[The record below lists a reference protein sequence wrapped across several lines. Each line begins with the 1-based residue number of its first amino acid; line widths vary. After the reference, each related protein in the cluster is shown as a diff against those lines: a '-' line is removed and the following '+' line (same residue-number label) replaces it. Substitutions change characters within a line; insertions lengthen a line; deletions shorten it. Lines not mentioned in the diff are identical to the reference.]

1 MLTFAFCTY
10 NRADRLEQLVHT
22 MRAQSCPMP
31 FEILAV
37 NNNSRDHTLAV
48 LGQLASQPGAPLRF
62 VTETAQ
68 GIVPARNRA
77 LSEAQ
82 HSDILVFIDDDELP
96 RPGLLQAA
104 CDAILNEQAACAGG
118 RVVVNFAPYPRP
130 HWLGDELLGF
140 LSAVDYGAQPF
151 WIKHADTPV
160 WTGNVAYD
168 MRLFRAHPELRF
180 DPRYNR
186 TGSAIGGGEDIAM
199 FKRLLDMHVAM
210 RYRPD
215 MQVEH
220 FVEPWR
226 LRRRYFLKLH
236 YQAGVRKGLHDLPRY
251 DKTVFGVPPFLLAQC
266 LRHSLHTLA
275 LGVTRRS
282 GVLRQAMN
290 ATHAWGMLTGYAQR
304 AKN

>member
-10 NRADRLEQLVHT
+10 NRADRLEKLVT
-22 MRAQSCPMP
+22 AMRAQSCPLP

-37 NNNSRDHTLAV
+37 NNNSRDDTLAI
-48 LGQLASQPGAPLRF
+48 LEKLTRAPGAKLRF

-77 LSEAQ
+77 IEEALD
-82 HSDILVFIDDDELP
+82 SDILVFMDDDELP
-96 RPGLLQAA
+96 QKGLLNAA
-104 CDAILNEQAACAGG
+104 HDAIVNEGAQCAGG
-118 RVVVNFAPYPRP
+118 RVKVDFPLGGRP
-130 HWLGDELLGF
+130 AWLSDDLLGF
-140 LSAVDYGAQPF
+140 LSAVDYGERPF
-151 WIKHADTPV
+151 WIKHTDTPV

-168 MRLFRAHPELRF
+168 MRLFRDDPDLRF

-186 TGSAIGGGEDIAM
+186 TGTAVGGGEDIAM
-199 FKRLLDMHVAM
+199 FNQLLARGTPM

-236 YQAGVRKGLHDLPRY
+236 YQAGLRKGLHELPIY
-251 DKTVFGVPPFLLAQC
+251 TKTVLGIPPFLVAQFFSHC
-266 LRHSLHTLA
+266 LRTLA
-275 LGVTRRS
+275 MGITRRS
-282 GVLRQAMN
+282 GLLRQAMN
-290 ATHAWGMLTGYAQR
+290 ATHALGMLTGYAKRQR
-304 AKN
+304 S